1 MNDNKNSNMLGGLT
15 DEELKS
21 AKAWND
27 VITGKVSE
35 AVGATLDGD
44 FVAANYTPGFNYM
57 IRQVNYNAD
66 SLAALNTRLEAA
78 DGVPVLGDVYTTL
91 YKNVIDNLEYGYS
104 TGDQQKMNDEAAKL
118 SAMTGSVIDQ
128 FMTTDLYDPSQD
140 DVTISYIMQRIVEVK
155 GKDYTDLDTIKYP
168 QYTVLCNMLSDY
180 ARAATFTSQLQMRWY
195 EAYQRLQAAS
205 ANVGSP
211 SKDNGALK
219 VDDGSY
225 VCAWGRLPE
234 PEQLLSAL
242 QGGSSVS
249 FSVEASD
256 FKSEES
262 NFRFES
268 DVSCRVPFMWFLS
281 VFDVNHTHEYELNKY
296 ADEGASLTITVEYKD
311 ITQVPAVPQPLSD
324 DNKTG
329 WFASDVLEEAAV
341 NSGRDETGYRLNGG
355 EFDPDELFGEGGSLR
370 RIKTFV
376 ISQRPAITLSFT
388 NFDFS
393 EIEEDFK
400 QGTDVTFKLLGG
412 LISGTHDNDYSFSDY
427 SYNEETRQTTIKI
440 VPGPITGSGASS
452 KQTAFVLGG
461 SVESFSRG
469 KKIRFAQAEPTEE
482 GKKLAADNS
491 GGGELYA
498 LYAEDKDGR
507 FVFSGIIDRTKHS
520 GYFKSRA
527 VAVPLESTIG
537 EPEFFSAGTTV
548 YNVIGSSKDKGNWV
562 KVWENA
568 MLSGGYAPN
577 TRQCYVAGSGK
588 IGCTQPGPRSIV
600 GGHVV
605 KNSTE
610 TEPKEGADFVYTL
623 PICKAHNYYRNFDA
637 MQTCMAVWAL
647 SLKKYLKDVSL
658 VGGYENL
665 LRSLG

>member
-1 MNDNKNSNMLGGLT
+1 M
-15 DEELKS
+15 
-21 AKAWND
+21 
-27 VITGKVSE
+27 
-35 AVGATLDGD
+35 
-44 FVAANYTPGFNYM
+44 
-57 IRQVNYNAD
+57 
-66 SLAALNTRLEAA
+66 
-78 DGVPVLGDVYTTL
+78 PVLGDVYTTL

-118 SAMTGSVIDQ
+118 SAMTGSIIDQ
-128 FMTTDLYDPSQD
+128 FKATDLYDPSQD
-140 DVTISYIMQRIVEVK
+140 DVTISYIMQRIVEVT

-168 QYTVLCNMLSDY
+168 QYTVLCNRLSDY

-211 SKDNGALK
+211 SKDNGAFK

-225 VCAWGRLPE
+225 VCAWGCLPE

-281 VFDVNHTHEYELNKY
+281 VFDVNHTHEYELNKC
-296 ADEGASLTITVEYKD
+296 ADEGASLTITVEYKG

-400 QGTDVTFKLLGG
+400 QGTDVTFK
-412 LISGTHDNDYSFSDY
+412 
-427 SYNEETRQTTIKI
+427 
-440 VPGPITGSGASS
+440 
-452 KQTAFVLGG
+452 
-461 SVESFSRG
+461 
-469 KKIRFAQAEPTEE
+469 
-482 GKKLAADNS
+482 
-491 GGGELYA
+491 
-498 LYAEDKDGR
+498 
-507 FVFSGIIDRTKHS
+507 
-520 GYFKSRA
+520 
-527 VAVPLESTIG
+527 
-537 EPEFFSAGTTV
+537 
-548 YNVIGSSKDKGNWV
+548 
-562 KVWENA
+562 
-568 MLSGGYAPN
+568 PN

-623 PICKAHNYYRNFDA
+623 PICKAHNYYRNVAA

>member
-1 MNDNKNSNMLGGLT
+1 M
-15 DEELKS
+15 
-21 AKAWND
+21 
-27 VITGKVSE
+27 
-35 AVGATLDGD
+35 
-44 FVAANYTPGFNYM
+44 
-57 IRQVNYNAD
+57 
-66 SLAALNTRLEAA
+66 
-78 DGVPVLGDVYTTL
+78 
-91 YKNVIDNLEYGYS
+91 
-104 TGDQQKMNDEAAKL
+104 
-118 SAMTGSVIDQ
+118 
-128 FMTTDLYDPSQD
+128 
-140 DVTISYIMQRIVEVK
+140 
-155 GKDYTDLDTIKYP
+155 
-168 QYTVLCNMLSDY
+168 
-180 ARAATFTSQLQMRWY
+180 
-195 EAYQRLQAAS
+195 
-205 ANVGSP
+205 
-211 SKDNGALK
+211 
-219 VDDGSY
+219 
-225 VCAWGRLPE
+225 
-234 PEQLLSAL
+234 
-242 QGGSSVS
+242 
-249 FSVEASD
+249 
-256 FKSEES
+256 
-262 NFRFES
+262 
-268 DVSCRVPFMWFLS
+268 
-281 VFDVNHTHEYELNKY
+281 
-296 ADEGASLTITVEYKD
+296 
-311 ITQVPAVPQPLSD
+311 PAVPQPLSD

-461 SVESFSRG
+461 SVGSFSRG
-469 KKIRFAQAEPTEE
+469 KKIRFAQAESTEE

-491 GGGELYA
+491 DGGELYA

-548 YNVIGSSKDKGNWV
+548 YNVIGSSEDKGNWV

>member
-1 MNDNKNSNMLGGLT
+1 
-15 DEELKS
+15 
-21 AKAWND
+21 
-27 VITGKVSE
+27 
-35 AVGATLDGD
+35 
-44 FVAANYTPGFNYM
+44 
-57 IRQVNYNAD
+57 
-66 SLAALNTRLEAA
+66 
-78 DGVPVLGDVYTTL
+78 
-91 YKNVIDNLEYGYS
+91 
-104 TGDQQKMNDEAAKL
+104 MNDEAAKL
-118 SAMTGSVIDQ
+118 SAMTGSIIDQ
-128 FMTTDLYDPSQD
+128 FKATDLYDPSQD
-140 DVTISYIMQRIVEVK
+140 DVTISYIMQRIVEVT

-180 ARAATFTSQLQMRWY
+180 ARAATFTSQLPMRWY

-211 SKDNGALK
+211 SKDNGAFK

-225 VCAWGRLPE
+225 VCAWERLPE

-268 DVSCRVPFMWFLS
+268 DVSCRVSFMWFLS
-281 VFDVNHTHEYELNKY
+281 VFDVNHTHEYELNKC
-296 ADEGASLTITVEYKD
+296 ADEGASLTITVEYKG

-400 QGTDVTFKLLGG
+400 QGTDVTFK
-412 LISGTHDNDYSFSDY
+412 
-427 SYNEETRQTTIKI
+427 
-440 VPGPITGSGASS
+440 
-452 KQTAFVLGG
+452 
-461 SVESFSRG
+461 
-469 KKIRFAQAEPTEE
+469 
-482 GKKLAADNS
+482 
-491 GGGELYA
+491 
-498 LYAEDKDGR
+498 
-507 FVFSGIIDRTKHS
+507 
-520 GYFKSRA
+520 
-527 VAVPLESTIG
+527 
-537 EPEFFSAGTTV
+537 
-548 YNVIGSSKDKGNWV
+548 
-562 KVWENA
+562 
-568 MLSGGYAPN
+568 PN
-577 TRQCYVAGSGK
+577 TRQCYVAGSDG
-588 IGCTQPGPRSIV
+588 IECTPDKSSRRIV

-605 KNSTE
+605 KDSSQTK
-610 TEPKEGADFVYTL
+610 PDKGDDYVYIL
-623 PICKAHNYYRNFDA
+623 PICKAHNHRSNTGA
-637 MQTCMAVWAL
+637 METCTDVYAL